1 MDKIKVHELAK
12 EINVTSN
19 DILNM
24 AKKLKIE
31 LKSHLSSIT
40 EEDAKKIKDS
50 LVNNAKNKKKV
61 NMKDSKNDIKENK
74 AKKEEKP
81 FVVRRAVIMEE
92 DHTEK
97 KEVKE
102 EKYGKIA
109 KKNKG
114 DYNIVYKKEEEKPMS
129 ISQLF
134 GLVNDKSKGK
144 ESKEE
149 KKDKGQS
156 KKDEP
161 KVRKTREDKNRF
173 ERSEKPS
180 NNKENNRNFK
190 PRNRVKVDVSDEI
203 QVEDDKA
210 FRNYEKEKKGRQRD
224 RKRDEG
230 KELASPRRTS
240 RREDED
246 EYDLEALNYFK
257 GTQNLSEQIES
268 GEVLDYYEA
277 YEKRTRKKRPSK
289 TKSKPK
295 VQAKLTKIS
304 IPAEITVKSLAQEM
318 KVTVA
323 EVLKKMMDLGL
334 IANINSSVEFD
345 TAYLVA
351 SEFKIE
357 AVKKNVVD
365 YEEELFDES
374 EDKDED
380 MVPRPPVV
388 VVMGHVDHGKTSL
401 LDAIRKEDK
410 NVVDGE
416 SGGITQHIGA
426 YQVEINGKKVTF
438 IDTPGHAA
446 FTSMRARGAKVTDI
460 AILVVAANDGVMPQ
474 TIEAINHA
482 KAAGVPI
489 IVAINKM
496 DLQDTNVERIKQEL
510 MAHEIV
516 PEEWGGD
523 TIFVPISAKK
533 GTNIDTLL
541 EMILLEAEMLD
552 LKANATK
559 QAKGTVIESRLD
571 KKKGP
576 ICTLLVERG
585 QLNVGDTI
593 VVGSIIGN
601 IRKMVDYRGRKINK
615 ATPSM
620 PVEVTGLTKVPLAG
634 DVFYEVKDEKM
645 AKKLIEQ
652 RAIKEREEKLKSNS
666 PVTLDDLFNKIQTE
680 KLKELNLIVKGDTAG
695 TVEALKKSLEELSTE
710 EIRVKVVHANVG
722 GITENDIILA
732 EVAKAIVIGFNVRP
746 NEVSKRE
753 AEDKGLEIKTYS
765 VIYSAIDDVK
775 AAMEGLLEPE
785 LKEEVIGKVEVREL
799 FTISKLGT
807 IAGSYVLSG
816 KVTRNSHARVIRDD
830 IVVADAKIASL
841 KRGKDDAR
849 EVNKEYECG
858 IMLEGFNDFEKGDI
872 LEVYEIKEIKRTLK

>member
-1 MDKIKVHELAK
+1 M
-12 EINVTSN
+12 
-19 DILNM
+19 
-24 AKKLKIE
+24 
-31 LKSHLSSIT
+31 
-40 EEDAKKIKDS
+40 
-50 LVNNAKNKKKV
+50 
-61 NMKDSKNDIKENK
+61 
-74 AKKEEKP
+74 
-81 FVVRRAVIMEE
+81 
-92 DHTEK
+92 
-97 KEVKE
+97 
-102 EKYGKIA
+102 
-109 KKNKG
+109 
-114 DYNIVYKKEEEKPMS
+114 
-129 ISQLF
+129 
-134 GLVNDKSKGK
+134 
-144 ESKEE
+144 
-149 KKDKGQS
+149 
-156 KKDEP
+156 
-161 KVRKTREDKNRF
+161 
-173 ERSEKPS
+173 
-180 NNKENNRNFK
+180 
-190 PRNRVKVDVSDEI
+190 
-203 QVEDDKA
+203 
-210 FRNYEKEKKGRQRD
+210 
-224 RKRDEG
+224 
-230 KELASPRRTS
+230 
-240 RREDED
+240 
-246 EYDLEALNYFK
+246 
-257 GTQNLSEQIES
+257 
-268 GEVLDYYEA
+268 
-277 YEKRTRKKRPSK
+277 
-289 TKSKPK
+289 
-295 VQAKLTKIS
+295 QAKLTKIS

-753 AEDKGLEIKTYS
+753 AEDKGVEIKTYS

-841 KRGKDDAR
+841 KRGKDDVR

>member
-1 MDKIKVHELAK
+1 MKKIKVHELAK
-12 EINVTSN
+12 ELNIASN
-19 DILNM
+19 DILDV
-24 AKKLKIE
+24 AKKLKMD
-31 LKSHLSSIT
+31 LKSHLSNMS
-40 EEDAKKIKDS
+40 EDEAKKIKDS
-50 LVNNAKNKKKV
+50 LVNGAKNNKKV
-61 NMKDSKNDIKENK
+61 NMKNDSKKED
-74 AKKEEKP
+74 KP

-134 GLVNDKSKGK
+134 GLVNDKSKGTAKEEK
-144 ESKEE
+144 ESKRETKKKEDIKETKKVEKGFRREE
-149 KKDKGQS
+149 KNK
-156 KKDEP
+156 
-161 KVRKTREDKNRF
+161 F
-173 ERSEKPS
+173 EKPF
-180 NNKENNRNFK
+180 NKDNKNFK
-190 PRNRVKVDVSDEI
+190 PKNRVKVEAPEELP
-203 QVEDDKA
+203 VEDDKA
-210 FRNYEKEKKGRQRD
+210 FRNYEKEKKGRQKD

-230 KELASPRRTS
+230 KELVSPRRAS
-240 RREDED
+240 RREDDE
-246 EYDLEALNYFK
+246 EYDLDALNYFK

-289 TKSKPK
+289 VKSKPK
-295 VQAKLTKIS
+295 EQAKLTKIS

-318 KVTVA
+318 KLTVA
-323 EVLKKMMDLGL
+323 DVLKKMMELGL
-334 IANINSSVEFD
+334 IANINSSIEFD
-345 TAYLVA
+345 TAFLIA

-410 NVVDGE
+410 NVADGE

-446 FTSMRARGAKVTDI
+446 FTAMRARGAKVTDI

-474 TIEAINHA
+474 TVEAINHA

-559 QAKGTVIESRLD
+559 QAKGTVIESKLD

-620 PVEVTGLTKVPLAG
+620 PVEVTGLTKVPSAG

-652 RAIKEREEKLKSNS
+652 RAAKEREEKLKSNS

-695 TVEALKKSLEELSTE
+695 TVEALKKSLEELSTD
-710 EIRVKVVHANVG
+710 EIRVKVVHNGVG

-732 EVAKAIVIGFNVRP
+732 EVAKAIIIGFNVRP
-746 NEVSKRE
+746 NEFSKRE
-753 AEDKGLEIKTYS
+753 AEDRGVDIKTYS

-775 AAMEGLLEPE
+775 SAMEGLLEPE
-785 LKEEVIGKVEVREL
+785 LKEEIIGSIEVREL

-816 KVTRNSHARVIRDD
+816 KVTRNSHVRVIRDN

-841 KRGKDDAR
+841 KRGKDDAK

-858 IMLEGFNDFEKGDI
+858 IMLEGFNDFQKGDI
-872 LEVYEIKEIKRTLK
+872 LEVYEIKKIKRTLE

>member
-1 MDKIKVHELAK
+1 MKKIKVHELAK
-12 EINVTSN
+12 ELNIASN
-19 DILNM
+19 DILDV
-24 AKKLKIE
+24 AKKLKID
-31 LKSHLSSIT
+31 LKSHLSNMS
-40 EEDAKKIKDS
+40 EDEAKKIKDS
-50 LVNNAKNKKKV
+50 LVNGAKNNKKV
-61 NMKDSKNDIKENK
+61 NMKNDSKKED
-74 AKKEEKP
+74 KP

-92 DHTEK
+92 DHDEK

-114 DYNIVYKKEEEKPMS
+114 DYNSVYKKEEEKPMS

-134 GLVNDKSKGK
+134 GLVNDKSKGTAKEEK
-144 ESKEE
+144 ESKRETKNKEDIKETKKVE
-149 KKDKGQS
+149 KGF
-156 KKDEP
+156 
-161 KVRKTREDKNRF
+161 RREDKNKF
-173 ERSEKPS
+173 EKPF
-180 NNKENNRNFK
+180 NKDNKNFK
-190 PRNRVKVDVSDEI
+190 PKNRVKVEAPEELP
-203 QVEDDKA
+203 VEDDKA
-210 FRNYEKEKKGRQRD
+210 FRNYEKEKKGRQKD

-230 KELASPRRTS
+230 KELASPRRAS
-240 RREDED
+240 RREDDE
-246 EYDLEALNYFK
+246 EYDLDALNYFK

-289 TKSKPK
+289 VKSKPK
-295 VQAKLTKIS
+295 EQAKLTKIS

-318 KVTVA
+318 KLTVA
-323 EVLKKMMDLGL
+323 DVLKKMMELGL
-334 IANINSSVEFD
+334 IANINSSIEFD
-345 TAYLVA
+345 TAFLIA

-410 NVVDGE
+410 NVADGD

-446 FTSMRARGAKVTDI
+446 FTAMRARGAKVTDI

-474 TIEAINHA
+474 TVEAINHA

-559 QAKGTVIESRLD
+559 QAKGTVIESKLD

-585 QLNVGDTI
+585 QLNVGNTI

-620 PVEVTGLTKVPLAG
+620 PVEVTGLTKVPSAG

-652 RAIKEREEKLKSNS
+652 RAAKEREEKLKSNS

-695 TVEALKKSLEELSTE
+695 TVEALKKSLEELSTD
-710 EIRVKVVHANVG
+710 EIRVKVVHNGVG

-732 EVAKAIVIGFNVRP
+732 EVAKAIIIGFNVRP
-746 NEVSKRE
+746 NEFSKRE
-753 AEDKGLEIKTYS
+753 AEDRGVDIKTYS

-775 AAMEGLLEPE
+775 SAMEGLLEPE
-785 LKEEVIGKVEVREL
+785 LKEEIIGSIEVREL

-830 IVVADAKIASL
+830 IVIADAKIASL
-841 KRGKDDAR
+841 KRGKDDAK

-858 IMLEGFNDFEKGDI
+858 IMLEGFNDFQKGDI
-872 LEVYEIKEIKRTLK
+872 LEVYEIKKIKRTLE

>member
-753 AEDKGLEIKTYS
+753 AEDKGVEIKTYS

-841 KRGKDDAR
+841 KRGKDDVR

>member
-1 MDKIKVHELAK
+1 MKKIKVHELAK
-12 EINVTSN
+12 ELNIASN
-19 DILNM
+19 DILDV
-24 AKKLKIE
+24 AKKLKMD
-31 LKSHLSSIT
+31 LKSHLSNMS
-40 EEDAKKIKDS
+40 EDEAKKIKDS
-50 LVNNAKNKKKV
+50 LVNGAKNNKKV
-61 NMKDSKNDIKENK
+61 NMKNDSKKED
-74 AKKEEKP
+74 KP

-92 DHTEK
+92 DHAEK

-134 GLVNDKSKGK
+134 GLVNDKSKGTAKEEK
-144 ESKEE
+144 ESKRETKKKEDIKETKKVE
-149 KKDKGQS
+149 KGF
-156 KKDEP
+156 
-161 KVRKTREDKNRF
+161 RREDKNKF
-173 ERSEKPS
+173 EKPF
-180 NNKENNRNFK
+180 NKDNKNFK
-190 PRNRVKVDVSDEI
+190 PKNRVKVEAPEELP
-203 QVEDDKA
+203 VEDDKA
-210 FRNYEKEKKGRQRD
+210 FRNYEKEKKGRQKD

-230 KELASPRRTS
+230 KELASPRRAS
-240 RREDED
+240 RREDDE
-246 EYDLEALNYFK
+246 EYDLDALNYFK

-289 TKSKPK
+289 VKSKPK
-295 VQAKLTKIS
+295 EQAKLTKIS

-318 KVTVA
+318 KLTVA
-323 EVLKKMMDLGL
+323 DVLKKMMELGL
-334 IANINSSVEFD
+334 IANINSSIEFD
-345 TAYLVA
+345 TAFLIA

-410 NVVDGE
+410 NVADGE

-446 FTSMRARGAKVTDI
+446 FTAMRARGAKVTDI

-474 TIEAINHA
+474 TVEAINHA

-559 QAKGTVIESRLD
+559 QAKGTVIESKLD

-620 PVEVTGLTKVPLAG
+620 PVEVTGLTKVPSAG

-652 RAIKEREEKLKSNS
+652 RAAKEREEKLKSNS

-695 TVEALKKSLEELSTE
+695 TVEALKKSLEELSTD
-710 EIRVKVVHANVG
+710 EIRVKVVHNGVG

-732 EVAKAIVIGFNVRP
+732 EVAKAIIIGFNVRP
-746 NEVSKRE
+746 NEFSKRE
-753 AEDKGLEIKTYS
+753 AEDRGVDIKTYS

-775 AAMEGLLEPE
+775 SAMEGLLEPE
-785 LKEEVIGKVEVREL
+785 LKEEIIGSIEVREL

-816 KVTRNSHARVIRDD
+816 KVTRNSHVRVIRDD

-841 KRGKDDAR
+841 KRGKDDAK

-858 IMLEGFNDFEKGDI
+858 IMLEGFNDFQKGDI
-872 LEVYEIKEIKRTLK
+872 LEVYEIKKIKRTLE

>member
-753 AEDKGLEIKTYS
+753 AEDKGVEIKTYS

-841 KRGKDDAR
+841 KREKDDVR

>member
-1 MDKIKVHELAK
+1 MKKIKVHELAK
-12 EINVTSN
+12 ELNIASN
-19 DILNM
+19 DILDV
-24 AKKLKIE
+24 AKKLKMD
-31 LKSHLSSIT
+31 LKSHLSNMS
-40 EEDAKKIKDS
+40 EDEAKKIKDS
-50 LVNNAKNKKKV
+50 LVNGAKNNKKV
-61 NMKDSKNDIKENK
+61 NMKNDSKKED
-74 AKKEEKP
+74 KP

-134 GLVNDKSKGK
+134 GLVNDKSKGTAKEEK
-144 ESKEE
+144 ESKRETKKKEDIKETKKVE
-149 KKDKGQS
+149 KGF
-156 KKDEP
+156 
-161 KVRKTREDKNRF
+161 RREDKNKF
-173 ERSEKPS
+173 EKPF
-180 NNKENNRNFK
+180 NKDNKNFK
-190 PRNRVKVDVSDEI
+190 PKNRVKVEAPEELP
-203 QVEDDKA
+203 VEDDKA
-210 FRNYEKEKKGRQRD
+210 FRNYEKEKKGRQKD

-230 KELASPRRTS
+230 KELASPRRAS
-240 RREDED
+240 RREDDE
-246 EYDLEALNYFK
+246 EYDLDALNYFK

-289 TKSKPK
+289 VKSKPK
-295 VQAKLTKIS
+295 EQAKLTKIS

-318 KVTVA
+318 KLTVA
-323 EVLKKMMDLGL
+323 DVLKKMMELGL
-334 IANINSSVEFD
+334 IANINSSIEFD
-345 TAYLVA
+345 TAFLIA

-410 NVVDGE
+410 NVADGE

-446 FTSMRARGAKVTDI
+446 FTAMRARGAKVTDI

-474 TIEAINHA
+474 TVEAINHA

-559 QAKGTVIESRLD
+559 QAKGTVIESKLD

-620 PVEVTGLTKVPLAG
+620 PVEVTGLTKVPSAG

-652 RAIKEREEKLKSNS
+652 RAAKEREEKLKSNS

-695 TVEALKKSLEELSTE
+695 TVEALKKSLEELSTD
-710 EIRVKVVHANVG
+710 EIRVKVVHNGVG

-732 EVAKAIVIGFNVRP
+732 EVAKAIIIGFNVRP
-746 NEVSKRE
+746 NEFSKRE
-753 AEDKGLEIKTYS
+753 AEDRGVDIKTYS

-775 AAMEGLLEPE
+775 SAMEGLLEPE
-785 LKEEVIGKVEVREL
+785 LKEEIIGSIEVREL

-841 KRGKDDAR
+841 KRGKDDAK

-858 IMLEGFNDFEKGDI
+858 IMLEGFNDFQKGDI
-872 LEVYEIKEIKRTLK
+872 LEVYEIKKIKRTLE

>member
-1 MDKIKVHELAK
+1 MKKIKVHELAK
-12 EINVTSN
+12 ELNIASN
-19 DILNM
+19 DILDV
-24 AKKLKIE
+24 AKKLKMD
-31 LKSHLSSIT
+31 LKSHLSNMS
-40 EEDAKKIKDS
+40 EDEAKKIKDS
-50 LVNNAKNKKKV
+50 LVNGAKNNKKV
-61 NMKDSKNDIKENK
+61 NMKNDSKKED
-74 AKKEEKP
+74 KP

-92 DHTEK
+92 DHAEK

-134 GLVNDKSKGK
+134 GLVNDKSKGTAKEEK
-144 ESKEE
+144 ESKRETKKKEDIKETKKVE
-149 KKDKGQS
+149 KGF
-156 KKDEP
+156 
-161 KVRKTREDKNRF
+161 RREDKNKF
-173 ERSEKPS
+173 EKPF
-180 NNKENNRNFK
+180 NKDNKNFK
-190 PRNRVKVDVSDEI
+190 PKNRVKVEAPEELP
-203 QVEDDKA
+203 VEDDKA
-210 FRNYEKEKKGRQRD
+210 FRNYEKEKKGRQKD

-230 KELASPRRTS
+230 KELASPRRAS
-240 RREDED
+240 RREDDE
-246 EYDLEALNYFK
+246 EYDLDALNYFK

-289 TKSKPK
+289 VKSKPK
-295 VQAKLTKIS
+295 EQAKLTKIS

-318 KVTVA
+318 KLTVA
-323 EVLKKMMDLGL
+323 DVLKKMMELGL
-334 IANINSSVEFD
+334 IANINSSIEFD
-345 TAYLVA
+345 TAFLIA

-410 NVVDGE
+410 NVADGE

-446 FTSMRARGAKVTDI
+446 FTAMRARGAKVTDI

-474 TIEAINHA
+474 TVEAINHA

-559 QAKGTVIESRLD
+559 QAKGTVIESKLD

-620 PVEVTGLTKVPLAG
+620 PVEVTGLTKVPSAG

-652 RAIKEREEKLKSNS
+652 RAAKEREEKLKSNS

-695 TVEALKKSLEELSTE
+695 TVEALKKSLEELSTD
-710 EIRVKVVHANVG
+710 EIRVKVVHNGVG

-732 EVAKAIVIGFNVRP
+732 EVAKAIIIGFNVRP
-746 NEVSKRE
+746 NEFSKRE
-753 AEDKGLEIKTYS
+753 AEDRGVDIKTYS

-775 AAMEGLLEPE
+775 SAMEGLLEPE
-785 LKEEVIGKVEVREL
+785 LKEEIIGSAQVREL

-816 KVTRNSHARVIRDD
+816 KVTRNSHVRVIRDD

-841 KRGKDDAR
+841 KRGKDDAK

-858 IMLEGFNDFEKGDI
+858 IMLEGFNDFQKGDI
-872 LEVYEIKEIKRTLK
+872 LEVYEIKKIKRTLE

>member
-1 MDKIKVHELAK
+1 MKKIKVHELAK
-12 EINVTSN
+12 ELNIASN
-19 DILNM
+19 DILDV
-24 AKKLKIE
+24 AKKLKID
-31 LKSHLSSIT
+31 LKSHLSNMS
-40 EEDAKKIKDS
+40 EDEAKKIKDS
-50 LVNNAKNKKKV
+50 LVNGAKNNKKV
-61 NMKDSKNDIKENK
+61 NMKNDSKKED
-74 AKKEEKP
+74 KP

-144 ESKEE
+144 AKEE
-149 KKDKGQS
+149 KESKRETKKKEDIKETKKVEKGF
-156 KKDEP
+156 
-161 KVRKTREDKNRF
+161 RREDKNKF
-173 ERSEKPS
+173 EKPF
-180 NNKENNRNFK
+180 NKDNKNFK
-190 PRNRVKVDVSDEI
+190 PKNRVKVEAPEELP
-203 QVEDDKA
+203 VEDDKA
-210 FRNYEKEKKGRQRD
+210 FRNYEKEKKGRQKD

-230 KELASPRRTS
+230 KELASPRRAS
-240 RREDED
+240 RREDDE
-246 EYDLEALNYFK
+246 EYDLDALNYFK

-289 TKSKPK
+289 VKSKPK
-295 VQAKLTKIS
+295 EQAKLTKIS

-318 KVTVA
+318 KLTVA
-323 EVLKKMMDLGL
+323 DVLKKMMELGL
-334 IANINSSVEFD
+334 IANINSSIEFD
-345 TAYLVA
+345 TAFLIA

-410 NVVDGE
+410 NVADGE

-446 FTSMRARGAKVTDI
+446 FTAMRARGAKVTDI

-474 TIEAINHA
+474 TVEAINHA

-559 QAKGTVIESRLD
+559 QAKGTVIESKLD

-620 PVEVTGLTKVPLAG
+620 PVEVTGLTKVPSAG

-652 RAIKEREEKLKSNS
+652 RAAKEREEKLKSNS

-695 TVEALKKSLEELSTE
+695 TVEALKKSLEELSTD
-710 EIRVKVVHANVG
+710 EIRVKVVHNGVG

-732 EVAKAIVIGFNVRP
+732 EVAKAIIIGFNVRP
-746 NEVSKRE
+746 NEFSKRE
-753 AEDKGLEIKTYS
+753 AEDRGVDIKTYS

-775 AAMEGLLEPE
+775 SAMEGLLEPE
-785 LKEEVIGKVEVREL
+785 LKEEIIGSIEVREL

-816 KVTRNSHARVIRDD
+816 KVTRNSHVRVIRDD

-841 KRGKDDAR
+841 KRGKDDAK

-858 IMLEGFNDFEKGDI
+858 IMLEGFNDFQKGDI
-872 LEVYEIKEIKRTLK
+872 LEVYEIKKIKRTLE

>member
-1 MDKIKVHELAK
+1 MKKIKVHELAK
-12 EINVTSN
+12 ELNIASN
-19 DILNM
+19 DILDV
-24 AKKLKIE
+24 AKKLKMD
-31 LKSHLSSIT
+31 LKSHLSNMS
-40 EEDAKKIKDS
+40 EDEAKKIKDS
-50 LVNNAKNKKKV
+50 LVNGAKNNKKV
-61 NMKDSKNDIKENK
+61 NMKNDSKKED
-74 AKKEEKP
+74 KP

-134 GLVNDKSKGK
+134 GLVNDKSKGTAKEEK
-144 ESKEE
+144 ESKRETKKKEDIKETKKVE
-149 KKDKGQS
+149 KGF
-156 KKDEP
+156 
-161 KVRKTREDKNRF
+161 RREDKNKF
-173 ERSEKPS
+173 EKPF
-180 NNKENNRNFK
+180 NKDNKNFK
-190 PRNRVKVDVSDEI
+190 PKNRVKVEAPEELP
-203 QVEDDKA
+203 VEDDKA
-210 FRNYEKEKKGRQRD
+210 FRNYEKEKKGRQKD

-230 KELASPRRTS
+230 KELASPRRAS
-240 RREDED
+240 RREDDE
-246 EYDLEALNYFK
+246 EYDLDALNYFK

-289 TKSKPK
+289 VKSKPK
-295 VQAKLTKIS
+295 EQAKLTKIS

-318 KVTVA
+318 KLTVA
-323 EVLKKMMDLGL
+323 DVLKKMMELGL
-334 IANINSSVEFD
+334 IANINSSIEFD
-345 TAYLVA
+345 TAFLIA

-410 NVVDGE
+410 NVADGE

-446 FTSMRARGAKVTDI
+446 FTAMRARGAKVTDI

-474 TIEAINHA
+474 TVEAINHA

-510 MAHEIV
+510 MAYEIV

-559 QAKGTVIESRLD
+559 QAKGTVIESKLD

-620 PVEVTGLTKVPLAG
+620 PVEVTGLTKVPSAG

-652 RAIKEREEKLKSNS
+652 RAAKEREEKLKSNS

-695 TVEALKKSLEELSTE
+695 TVEALKKSLEELSTD
-710 EIRVKVVHANVG
+710 EIRVKVVHNGVG

-732 EVAKAIVIGFNVRP
+732 EVAKAIIIGFNVRP
-746 NEVSKRE
+746 NEFSKRE
-753 AEDKGLEIKTYS
+753 AEDRGVDIKTYS

-775 AAMEGLLEPE
+775 SAMEGLLEPE
-785 LKEEVIGKVEVREL
+785 LKEEIIGSIEVREL

-841 KRGKDDAR
+841 KRGKDDAK

-858 IMLEGFNDFEKGDI
+858 IMLEGFNDFQKGDI
-872 LEVYEIKEIKRTLK
+872 LEVYEIKKIKRTLE

>member
-19 DILNM
+19 DILNI

-753 AEDKGLEIKTYS
+753 AEDKGVEIKTYS

-841 KRGKDDAR
+841 KRGKDDVR

>member
-161 KVRKTREDKNRF
+161 KARKTKEDKNRF

-210 FRNYEKEKKGRQRD
+210 FRDYEKEKKGRQRD

-652 RAIKEREEKLKSNS
+652 RAIKEREEKLKFNS

-753 AEDKGLEIKTYS
+753 AEDKGVEIKTYS

-841 KRGKDDAR
+841 KRGKDDVR